1 VTAVTPTLGRAG
13 AHPRGGDDDLRE
25 AIAALRAGAIVAIPT
40 DTVYGL
46 AVDPSH
52 PRATKALFSLK
63 RRPQDVDLP
72 VLVAGIDQ
80 AARLVEPP
88 GLSPPAQRLATA
100 FWPGPLTIVVPRRKD
115 LHWAL
120 GPRSTTIGLR
130 CPQNSAAQRLCEL
143 VGPLA
148 VTSAN
153 LHGEPPC
160 TDAPA
165 VKALFASVVVV
176 DGGESCGGT
185 PSTVVD
191 VTGSNVRCLREGAL
205 PWRQIATVGVDT

>member
-1 VTAVTPTLGRAG
+1 M
-13 AHPRGGDDDLRE
+13 
-25 AIAALRAGAIVAIPT
+25 AIPT

-52 PRATKALFSLK
+52 PRAIDALFSLK

-72 VLVAGIDQ
+72 VLVAGVDQ
-80 AARLVEPP
+80 AERLVEPP
-88 GLSPPAQRLATA
+88 GLSAQAQRIVTA
-100 FWPGPLTIVVPRRKD
+100 FWPGPLTIVVPRRHD

-120 GPRSTTIGLR
+120 GPRNTTIGLR
-130 CPQNSAAQRLCEL
+130 CPRHTIAQRLCEV

-153 LHGEPPC
+153 VHGEPPC
-160 TDAPA
+160 TDAHA
-165 VKALFASVVVV
+165 VRVLFGASVAVVV
-176 DGGESCGGT
+176 DGGGGCGGI

-191 VTGSNVRCLREGAL
+191 VTGRHIRCLREGAL
-205 PWRQIATVGVDT
+205 LWHQVATVAGNA